1 MIGTGGSTAEE
12 YRRFR
17 RQRLRHRL
25 GRWRKLWGI
34 YYRSKFGKAGFWILI
49 IFAAI
54 TLLSPVLTFHNA
66 ITFFAPQEDT
76 TIASQELSTP
86 LPYAPPASTTPL
98 PPSGTTIASAGSYVI
113 YTTATN
119 GTVTA
124 IGLGGSPTTPLGR
137 VLPILSED
145 FPSDARMFAATS
157 YPFASYTAFA
167 SRFTFQY
174 SEFLVLGSTWGGSS
188 QLVLTQINW
197 TGSNAPGVG
206 VPKATNTATVTLN
219 GTLVEAPTTDSTNG
233 VSLPPWGPFY
243 ESTAYTQNGFK
254 TGYVYAVTESGGLYT
269 LTALYTQPFQVVWQV
284 TLPGSGL
291 PSQAVFVGSFYPPPQ
306 GLTSTQVL
314 IAQNDSLLSYAP
326 ATGDLLWQANFS
338 APVDVGLA
346 PVVPFAYEIGP
357 SAADLAMVAL
367 TGSTPSVDYAYLSNG
382 TTEEVTSV
390 PAPVVGIG
398 TEEGSSGYPSY
409 VAISTAS
416 TTYILDGPG
425 IQASS
430 ANAVPAPSGF
440 GTYGFS
446 PIYDVDSNLM
456 ILTSTTG
463 NSIAVSATLGK
474 DPIEWRATMSPAA
487 AAISQPLFFLNSKY
501 GKSAFAFTTTGGRLV
516 AFSTSGVD
524 ENPIPP
530 TLKAPSG
537 NAYLF
542 GTNIYGQ
549 DVWSQWIQSFV
560 WDWEIGLAVTAGIML
575 IAVLVAMFIGYISNW
590 VATVVETVTLVLF
603 LLPGLALLI
612 VIASILGASF
622 ANVVLV
628 LTFVGWPYTAFT
640 LIGVVRQVK
649 SRTFVEAARAS
660 GARTLQILRR
670 HMLPNMTPLLAYFTA
685 LSVGG
690 AATALSTLQFLGVAP
705 LTISTWG
712 GMLQPMFG
720 NYYLLVRAPFWV
732 WPPTIALT
740 MFVFAFVFVSRGL
753 DEVVNPRIRA
763 R

>member
-17 RQRLRHRL
+17 RQRIRHRL

-49 IFAAI
+49 AFAAI
-54 TLLSPVLTFHNA
+54 TLLSPILTFHNP
-66 ITFFAPQEDT
+66 ITFIAPQEDT
-76 TIASQELSTP
+76 TVASQELSTP
-86 LPYAPPASTTPL
+86 VPYPLSPSAAPLSPA
-98 PPSGTTIASAGSYVI
+98 GTTIAVAGSYVL
-113 YTTATN
+113 YTTAAN

-124 IGLGGSPTTPLGR
+124 LGLGGSPTTPLGR
-137 VLPILSED
+137 VFPILTED
-145 FPSDARMFAATS
+145 FPSSARTFAAS
-157 YPFASYTAFA
+157 AYPFASYTAFA

-174 SEFLVLGSTWGGSS
+174 SEFLLLGSTWDGSS
-188 QLVLTQINW
+188 HLVLTEINW
-197 TGSNAPGVG
+197 TGSNVPGVG
-206 VPKATNTATVTLN
+206 VPKAANTATITLN
-219 GTLVEAPTTDSTNG
+219 GTLVAAPTTDSTSG

-243 ESTAYTQNGFK
+243 ESTAYTENGFK
-254 TGYVYAVTESGGLYT
+254 TGYVYAVTEAGGQYT
-269 LTALYTQPFQVVWQV
+269 LTAMYTQPLQVVWQI
-284 TLPGSGL
+284 TLPHSGL
-291 PSQAVFVGSFYPPPQ
+291 PSQPVFVGSFYPPPQ
-306 GLTSTQVL
+306 GLTATQVL
-314 IAQNDSLLSYAP
+314 VAQNDSLLSYAP
-326 ATGDLLWQANFS
+326 ATGHLLWESNFTGPINV
-338 APVDVGLA
+338 ALP

-367 TGSTPSVDYAYLSNG
+367 NGSSPSVDYAYLSNG
-382 TTEEVTSV
+382 TPEEVTPV

-425 IQASS
+425 ILASK
-430 ANAVPAPSGF
+430 ANAIPAPSGF
-440 GTYGFS
+440 GKFGYS

-456 ILTSTTG
+456 ILTSSTG
-463 NSIAVSATLGK
+463 NAIAVSATLGS
-474 DPIEWRATMSPAA
+474 DPIQWRATVSPSA
-487 AAISQPLFFLNSKY
+487 AAISAPLFFLNSQS
-501 GKSAFAFTTTGGRLV
+501 GKSAIAFTTSGGRLD
-516 AFSTSGVD
+516 AFATSGID

-549 DVWSQWIQSFV
+549 DVWSQWIASFV
-560 WDWEIGLAVTAGIML
+560 WDWEIGLAVTAGIMV

-660 GARTLQILRR
+660 GARTMQILRR